1 MHILKGMR
9 RNIVIK
15 QAPKC
20 YSVKEVVREN
30 NVKDLLRNLRNTFL
44 RLKLPGKRLQSFFL
58 FHCC

>member
-9 RNIVIK
+9 PNIVTK

-30 NVKDLLRNLRNTFL
+30 NVKDLLRNLRNTFQ
-44 RLKLPGKRLQSFFL
+44 GNETFD
-58 FHCC
+58 

>member
-30 NVKDLLRNLRNTFL
+30 NVATGYVSRGNSIEARAVCHVIFNKNA
-44 RLKLPGKRLQSFFL
+44 
-58 FHCC
+58 